1 MLSDFKSM
9 QCVHYMNRIDIHVD
23 MKKLT
28 LQYKHLSICD
38 NPLSGEKNGNPR
50 LRDPGF
56 KIRDRDLRVFINSEP
71 ETLLLKTSEPRD
83 SNRQKFATMQI
94 SKAN

>member
-1 MLSDFKSM
+1 M

-23 MKKLT
+23 MKKQT
-28 LQYKHLSICD
+28 LHYNTYPICD

-50 LRDPGF
+50 LRDPSF

-71 ETLLLKTSEPRD
+71 ETLLLKNSEPRD
-83 SNRQKFATMQI
+83 SKRQKFRMVQI